1 MKLSFTE
8 FDLEP
13 SENNILFDY
22 VEVLDV
28 VDSRPRSL
36 GKYAGSTL
44 PPTLYSKSNQMAVI
58 FFTDGENQ
66 YKGFTANFTAVDPTK
81 QDIAEY
87 ASSIIVFPNP
97 ATDNLY
103 IKFAE
108 GERQVSVVLSD
119 IYGREVQS
127 TNFGSISGGDTKNID
142 ISGLSEGVYTVRIVT
157 DTDTDSRIEK
167 IVVRR

>member
-1 MKLSFTE
+1 
-8 FDLEP
+8 
-13 SENNILFDY
+13 
-22 VEVLDV
+22 
-28 VDSRPRSL
+28 
-36 GKYAGSTL
+36 
-44 PPTLYSKSNQMAVI
+44 MAVI
-58 FFTDGENQ
+58 FFTDGENH

-108 GERQVSVVLSD
+108 GERQVSVVVSD
-119 IYGREVQS
+119 IYGREVRS

-157 DTDTDSRIEK
+157 DTDSRIEK